1 MHGWVG
7 EPQSEDSGMGDGST
21 RTRTSVSNVLV
32 IGSGA
37 AGLRAAIAAHEAGS
51 EVVVIGARP
60 RKDAHTVL
68 AAGGINA
75 ALGTRDPEDSWQQ
88 HFADTLKEGY
98 NLSDP
103 RVVEIMAK
111 EAPAPSASSPSGAPR
126 SRGRLPGSSI
136 SASSGRTSIAAPAT
150 RATIL
155 AGRCSSRSWIRR
167 SP

>member
-1 MHGWVG
+1 MTY
-7 EPQSEDSGMGDGST
+7 GST
-21 RTRTSVSNVLV
+21 RTRTNVSNVLV

-37 AGLRAAIAAHEAGS
+37 AGLRAAIAAHETGS
-51 EVVVIGARP
+51 EAVVIGART

-111 EAPAPSASSPSGAPR
+111 EAP
-126 SRGRLPGSSI
+126 
-136 SASSGRTSIAAPAT
+136 
-150 RATIL
+150 RAVHEL
-155 AGRCSSRSWIRR
+155 AE
-167 SP
+167 

>member
-1 MHGWVG
+1 
-7 EPQSEDSGMGDGST
+7 MGDGST

-51 EVVVIGARP
+51 EAVVIGARP

-111 EAPAPSASSPSGAPR
+111 EAPRAVHELAEWGAPFARMPSGELDQRFFGAHKYR
-126 SRGRLPGSSI
+126 RTCYAGDYTGRAMLF
-136 SASSGRTSIAAPAT
+136 ALVDKA
-150 RATIL
+150 
-155 AGRCSSRSWIRR
+155 
-167 SP
+167 